1 MSPVEKEGSVEQG
14 QGDSMPPTYDEAK
27 GLTEGEP
34 KVNITSSDTKIE
46 MGKEKREAKE
56 EESFKGLSK
65 DELMQYANDPF
76 WVRLRWALFI
86 MFWVIWVA
94 MLAASVVIIIYAPK
108 CPSPDPKQWWQKGP
122 VYKVDVASFPNPQGF
137 PNPDLNGVVEK
148 LDYLVSAGV
157 GSVYLTSLLSP
168 SDLLEVKR
176 EYGTMEDWA
185 SLARALQERGVRVIV
200 DFNPSQTSEQHIWF
214 EENKPGFYKPG
225 TNQLD
230 LENSAVQGE
239 LKKAME
245 SWLTNGVDGF
255 VIHAADKVPETLM
268 QEFRDILEA
277 ESLESGIEKVLMT
290 ADGVQNSQ
298 EFSGVG
304 AGSVIHLSLPEDLLG
319 DEEPTAQGIKDKLD
333 TFLTSTPA
341 GAWPAFTLDTVAHGE
356 KLVDALTM
364 LKMLLPGTLITQA
377 GEELG
382 IAVMDFSK
390 VEDEQAQQHLELFS
404 LLSTKLRHQDA
415 ILFGDLTADN
425 TFVMGEVFGLT
436 RVKKGSPGYIF
447 VINLGS
453 EEATLDLSE
462 LATVPE
468 SIRVLEG
475 GAVMAVSPRQEEEV
489 KRFDSKEVTLA
500 AGQAKIFNFVPK
512 F

>member
-1 MSPVEKEGSVEQG
+1 VQG
-14 QGDSMPPTYDEAK
+14 QGDSMPITYD
-27 GLTEGEP
+27 P
-34 KVNITSSDTKIE
+34 
-46 MGKEKREAKE
+46 
-56 EESFKGLSK
+56 
-65 DELMQYANDPF
+65 P
-76 WVRLRWALFI
+76 
-86 MFWVIWVA
+86 IWVV
-94 MLAASVVIIIYAPK
+94 LVAAAVLIIMNAQNK
-108 CPSPDPKQWWQKGP
+108 CPSPKQWWQKGP
-122 VYKVDVASFPNPQGF
+122 VYKVDVASFPNPQGL

-157 GSVYLTSLLSP
+157 GSVYLTSLHHGGLGQP
-168 SDLLEVKR
+168 PC
-176 EYGTMEDWA
+176 TMEDWA

-200 DFNPSQTSEQHIWF
+200 DFKPFQTSEQHIWF
-214 EENKPGFYKPG
+214 E
-225 TNQLD
+225 
-230 LENSAVQGE
+230 V
-239 LKKAME
+239 KKAME
-245 SWLTNGVDGF
+245 SWLANGVDGF

-333 TFLTSTPA
+333 AFLTSTPA

-512 F
+512 FPPHGNFVPKF